1 VTAHNDQ
8 VITSGALLV
17 TSDAVAG
24 TAQFRGKWAFKASD
38 GAAHISATASVPAT
52 ARFDGGQAFS
62 TAGALYTTTD
72 APDSTTVYRGGIAVR
87 GDGATHITTDAVAGT
102 DVYIGGIAFTQT
114 GVMKTV

>member
-1 VTAHNDQ
+1 
-8 VITSGALLV
+8 
-17 TSDAVAG
+17 
-24 TAQFRGKWAFKASD
+24 
-38 GAAHISATASVPAT
+38 
-52 ARFDGGQAFS
+52 
-62 TAGALYTTTD
+62 LYTTTD